1 MRRRL
6 VVVSQFRWIIRV
18 SEHED
23 DAMRREIVVIVCAV
37 AGCAHTARVDES
49 KVVDLTYAFDDQT
62 VYWPTANRFDLTPVA
77 RGRTEAGYWYA
88 SNDFCASEHGGTHL
102 DAPIHFAEGGQ
113 STADVPLHRLMGP
126 AAVVDI
132 REQCSANPNYLL
144 TPDDILAHENRH
156 GRLEPGTI
164 VLIHTGYGQYY
175 PDAERYLGSSER
187 GTAEHLS
194 FPGIGESAARL
205 LVERR
210 VDLVGLDTA
219 SLDHG
224 PSRDF
229 IAHRVLSKA
238 NIPGVENV
246 ANLASLPARGATVI
260 ALPMKIKGGT
270 GGPCRVIAILP

>member
-1 MRRRL
+1 MRRMI
-6 VVVSQFRWIIRV
+6 VVV
-18 SEHED
+18 
-23 DAMRREIVVIVCAV
+23 VCAA
-37 AGCAHTARVDES
+37 AGCVQTDRIDES
-49 KVVDLTYAFDDQT
+49 KMVDLTYAFDDQT
-62 VYWPTANRFDLTPVA
+62 VYWPTASRFDLTEVA
-77 RGRTEAGYWYA
+77 RGRTEVGYWYA

-113 STADVPLHRLMGP
+113 STAEVPLHRRIGP
-126 AAVVDI
+126 AAVIDI
-132 REQCSANPNYLL
+132 RKQCSADPNYLL
-144 TPDDILAHENRH
+144 TSGDIIEHEREY
-156 GRLEPGTI
+156 GRLQLGTI

-187 GTAEHLS
+187 GSAEHLQ

-205 LVERR
+205 LVERQ

-229 IAHRVLSKA
+229 IAHQVLNGA

-246 ANLASLPARGATVI
+246 ANLDKLPARGATVI
-260 ALPMKIKGGT
+260 ALPMKIDGGT
-270 GGPCRVIAILP
+270 GGPCRVIALLP